1 MESNSLS
8 MSSSTT
14 SDEPKGNLYRRV
26 GTILGPLAFLVMN
39 LLPAPE
45 GLSPIAWS
53 TAAVGVWM
61 ALWWS
66 CEAVHV
72 SVTALLPLVLFPQL
86 GILDIKAASAPYANP
101 TIYLFL
107 GGFMLALALQKANLH
122 KRIAYFIL
130 SYVSSSAR
138 SIVLGFMLVSAILS
152 MWMTNTS
159 TTMMLLPIALS
170 ILSTM
175 ESEDLNFTE
184 SERKN
189 FQLSLLLGI
198 AYAATIGGM
207 STLVGTPPNA
217 FLVGFMNDTY
227 NVQLDFAKWML
238 IGIPLSVV
246 LLPLAWI
253 SLTRWVYPVN
263 FKTPDS
269 AQSKLAAQRKALGPI
284 RKEEWRVGVLFL
296 CVAFAWMTRPFLA
309 KWFSLD
315 GLSDAGIAMTA
326 AVLLF
331 VIPNGRE
338 KSENRPALLAWDDMK
353 DIPWGILVLFGGGL
367 SLAAAVSNTG
377 LAQWLGEG
385 LVNINVFGLLL
396 LVLAATT
403 LVIFLTELTSNLA
416 TAATFLP
423 VVAVI
428 AIEMG
433 FEPMSLILPV
443 TLAASCAF
451 MLPVATPPNAIVFS
465 SGYISISQMARAG
478 FVLNIVSILLVSA
491 IAVWL
496 APLIF

>member
-1 MESNSLS
+1 MSTSLS
-8 MSSSTT
+8 SGVSNNNTLNRPSR
-14 SDEPKGNLYRRV
+14 YQRV
-26 GTILGPLAFLVMN
+26 GLLLGPLICIVML
-39 LLPAPE
+39 LLPSPDS
-45 GLSPIAWS
+45 LSPAAWS
-53 TAAVGVWM
+53 AAAVGIWM
-61 ALWWS
+61 AIWWS
-66 CEAVHV
+66 TEAVHV
-72 SVTALLPLVLFPQL
+72 AVTALLPLVLFPQL
-86 GILDIKAASAPYANP
+86 GVLDIKSASAPYANP

-138 SIVLGFMLVSAILS
+138 SIVLGFMIVSAILS

-170 ILSTM
+170 ILSTI
-175 ESEDLNFTE
+175 EAEKAHFTPLQ
-184 SERKN
+184 RKH

-217 FLVGFMNDTY
+217 FLVGFMDETY

-253 SLTRWVYPVN
+253 SLTHWIYPVD
-263 FKTPDS
+263 FRTPEAAKS
-269 AQSKLAAQRKALGPI
+269 ELAQQRKTLGSV
-284 RKEEWRVGVLFL
+284 RKEEWRVGALFVG
-296 CVAFAWMTRPFLA
+296 VALAWMTRPLLT
-309 KWFSLD
+309 KWFSLE

-331 VIPNGRE
+331 IVSNGKRVDE
-338 KSENRPALLAWDDMK
+338 GKGALLCWEDMK
-353 DIPWGILVLFGGGL
+353 EIPWGILVLFGGGL
-367 SLAAAVSNTG
+367 SLAAAVSQTG
-377 LAQWLGEG
+377 LAQWMGES
-385 LVNINVFGLLL
+385 LVNIDAFGMVF
-396 LVLAATT
+396 LVLVATT

-428 AIEMG
+428 ALEMG
-433 FEPMSLILPV
+433 GEPMTLILPV

-465 SGYISISQMARAG
+465 SGYISIAQMVRAG
-478 FVLNIVSILLVSA
+478 FALNIVSALLVTA
-491 IAVWL
+491 VAVWL
-496 APLIF
+496 APLVF